1 MKVSKIVVLA
11 ALTASFSHYA
21 VAKDAMY
28 KWCAEEPAAPVVVQ
42 PQVERI
48 NLSADALFRFDRH
61 QLKDILPQGKA
72 TLDELADKLTSR
84 QATIESILLIGHTD
98 RLGSEAYNQKL
109 GLQRAQ
115 TVKEYLQSKGVQS
128 PISVKSAGETEPVTA
143 DCVGNQ
149 PTAALK
155 ACLQPDRRVAVDIT
169 GTVAQ

>member
-11 ALTASFSHYA
+11 ALTASFSHHA

-61 QLKDILPQGKA
+61 KLKDILPQGKA
-72 TLDELADKLTSR
+72 TLDELANKLTDR
-84 QATIESILLIGHTD
+84 QTTIDSILLTGHTD
-98 RLGSEAYNQKL
+98 RLGSEAYNQTL

-115 TVKEYLQSKGVQS
+115 TVKEYLQNKGVQS
-128 PISVKSAGETEPVTA
+128 PISVKSAGETGPVTT

-149 PTAALK
+149 ATAALK